1 MFKKKIMLI
10 LFLFLVLIIILFYG
24 FGMLLPSSPAYQ
36 EDINDQ
42 FLTVNGN
49 KIRYKQINRN
59 SKITLVFLHSFG
71 GRLEMW
77 DSLASYFTKENIL
90 LYDMIGFGKSDKP
103 IIDYSLDTQSNYLI
117 KVLDMLKIKS
127 CILIGSS
134 MGASTAAWA
143 GAKFPDRF
151 SKIILFAPS
160 GYPGSMNHKF
170 PGNYFYKPGILNK
183 IGQAIT
189 STSIFR
195 LFFSNSLGFQSL
207 SVTSSYDQKYIEALK
222 NIKQPTLLF
231 WSKGDNRSLFE
242 YSKEYLKLIKDAKLI
257 TKPEEV
263 GHGIPAY
270 KTDEL
275 ADEIKQFLYK

>member
-1 MFKKKIMLI
+1 MFMKKIMI
-10 LFLFLVLIIILFYG
+10 VLFLIILVIMVLFFG
-24 FGMLLPSSPAYQ
+24 FGILLPSSPVYQ
-36 EDINDQ
+36 EDSNDR
-42 FLTVNGN
+42 FLTIEGN
-49 KIRYKQINRN
+49 KIRYKLIDRN
-59 SKITLVFLHSFG
+59 SEINLVFLHSFG
-71 GRLEMW
+71 GKLEMW
-77 DSLASYFTKENIL
+77 DSLALYFPKENIL

-103 IIDYSLDTQSNYLI
+103 IIDYSLDTQANYLI
-117 KVLDMLKIKS
+117 EVLDMLKIKS

-134 MGASTAAWA
+134 MGASTAVWA

-231 WSKGDNRSLFE
+231 WSKGDNRSIYE
-242 YSKEYLKLIKDAKLI
+242 YSKEYLKLIKNAKLI
-257 TKPEEV
+257 TKPEEA

-270 KTDEL
+270 KNDEL